1 MLATASALLK
11 KIESTPVKPAKKVA
25 LAYSGGLDSSLC
37 VALAHH
43 KYQVEQLIAVTVDV
57 GQGKEEM
64 EIAVDKARVL
74 GFQPVIIDAREEFA
88 TQWLPRAIKANSS
101 YEGYPVSTSMT
112 RQLIAAKVAQLAIA
126 QGCDAIMEGSSGK
139 GNDQYRM
146 HNVFKLFAPK
156 LQILV
161 PVRDFDLTRDEE
173 EELCQELGIPITEVM
188 QGGDDKTLWCRSL
201 ASGAIRLQQQ
211 IPDHAW
217 IWWKPLATAPD
228 KPTTIAVTF
237 EQGIPVSLNGKA
249 LGAQELIA
257 ELNILAGQH
266 GIGKIDIFED
276 GIMGLKSR
284 ELYEAPAATVLLKLH
299 HDMEQFCLTKEE
311 VEFKAGVDQRWAY
324 LVYHGAWFHPLK
336 AALDAFIDETQ
347 RNVNGTITADLF
359 KGSIELKS
367 RESTHSLFF
376 PEIRGLQ
383 SRSFNQQLCG
393 PAAQIGGLPWEI
405 LAMRDAKLSQA

>member
-57 GQGKEEM
+57 GQGKEE
-64 EIAVDKARVL
+64 I
-74 GFQPVIIDAREEFA
+74 
-88 TQWLPRAIKANSS
+88 
-101 YEGYPVSTSMT
+101 
-112 RQLIAAKVAQLAIA
+112 
-126 QGCDAIMEGSSGK
+126 
-139 GNDQYRM
+139 
-146 HNVFKLFAPK
+146 
-156 LQILV
+156 
-161 PVRDFDLTRDEE
+161 
-173 EELCQELGIPITEVM
+173 CQELGIPITEVM

-266 GIGKIDIFED
+266 GIGKSDIFED

-299 HDMEQFCLTKEE
+299 HDMEQFCPTKEE
-311 VEFKAGVDQRWAY
+311 VELQAG
-324 LVYHGAWFHPLK
+324 
-336 AALDAFIDETQ
+336 
-347 RNVNGTITADLF
+347 AD
-359 KGSIELKS
+359 
-367 RESTHSLFF
+367 
-376 PEIRGLQ
+376 
-383 SRSFNQQLCG
+383 
-393 PAAQIGGLPWEI
+393 
-405 LAMRDAKLSQA
+405 